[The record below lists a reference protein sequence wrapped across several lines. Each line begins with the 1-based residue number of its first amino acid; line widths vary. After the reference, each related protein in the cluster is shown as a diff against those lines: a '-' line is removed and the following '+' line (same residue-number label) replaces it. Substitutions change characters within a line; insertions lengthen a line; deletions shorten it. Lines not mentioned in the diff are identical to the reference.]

1 MALGCLLVASCTTNP
16 DGTQSVNKTAVGGA
30 IGAVA
35 GGIIGNRLDKKGSR
49 TGGTIAGAVAGAAVG
64 GGVGYLFDKQE
75 KEFEQELASERAN
88 NEIEIERVRDDLLK
102 LTLDSEVSFD
112 YDSAAIKPAF
122 QPSLTKLANVLA
134 KYDRNQVTIVGHTD
148 STGSDAYNQGLSV
161 RRAEAVVSELA
172 NREGCRA
179 TCCAPRSVGESQPRA
194 DNGTEAGRP
203 AQPPGGNSD
212 PARTLDGLTP
222 HGEGSVTGS
231 LPGLHAHAAMSGRHV
246 RRHSRRRE
254 KAVVKGSSIA

>member
-1 MALGCLLVASCTTNP
+1 MVRTAWLALGCLLIASCTTNP
-16 DGTQSVNKTAVGGA
+16 DGTQSVNRTAVGGA

-64 GGVGYLFDKQE
+64 GGVGYMMDRQE
-75 KEFEQELASERAN
+75 REFEEQLAQERAA

-112 YDSAAIKPAF
+112 FDSAAIKPSF

-134 KYDRNQVTIVGHTD
+134 KYDRNRVTVVGHTD

-161 RRAEAVVSELA
+161 RRAEAVVAELA
-172 NREGCRA
+172 SRGVPREMMNAEGR
-179 TCCAPRSVGESQPRA
+179 GESQPRA
-194 DNGTEAGRP
+194 DNSTEAGRQLNRRVEILISP
-203 AQPPGGNSD
+203 D
-212 PARTLDGLTP
+212 PST
-222 HGEGSVTGS
+222 V
-231 LPGLHAHAAMSGRHV
+231 
-246 RRHSRRRE
+246 
-254 KAVVKGSSIA
+254 